1 MWLDTDVVRS
11 LKRGV
16 NIVDD
21 VVFQVTLLS
30 FPPSIR
36 LRCVVFP
43 LNQHLRP
50 GHRETI
56 SSALRLR
63 PLRRAA
69 KSLLHHV
76 PDRYPISYWFRLPIS
91 LAVTVKLRTAVS
103 ET

>member
-1 MWLDTDVVRS
+1 MWLDTDVVHS

-50 GHRETI
+50 GH
-56 SSALRLR
+56 
-63 PLRRAA
+63 
-69 KSLLHHV
+69 
-76 PDRYPISYWFRLPIS
+76 
-91 LAVTVKLRTAVS
+91 
-103 ET
+103 